1 MKYFLIILFVLLN
14 VSGFSQ
20 ELPTEPANGFSFPIG
35 SKFTIKLYPKDS
47 ANFDYSIIRFEP
59 FHEVVNMWD
68 NDKLFQETGDEESIE
83 FYFCL
88 GTRGETD
95 EEREENMK
103 VLLLMK
109 NYTKYRLSYQSDI
122 LISEDGEFQETSNVG
137 SFPGAKGTEI
147 WPYMIY
153 EIGLH
158 DFKIMNFN
166 P

>member
-14 VSGFSQ
+14 VSAFSQ

-59 FHEVVNMWD
+59 FHEVVDMWD

>member
-14 VSGFSQ
+14 VSGFPQ

-59 FHEVVNMWD
+59 FHEVVDMWD